1 MEQLVITAS
10 LETLYMV
17 CISMGIGTLIGL
29 IFAIFLVLTKPKGL
43 NPRPFLFHTIELFL
57 NVFRSI
63 PFIILI
69 ILMIPFTRFWVG
81 TSIGTTAATLPL
93 TLAAGLLI
101 TRVIEDALNTTPKG
115 LIEVGNALGVSH
127 LKIIIQ
133 IQLREALP
141 LIISGLTTVAINVI
155 GFSAMAGTVGGGG
168 LGDLA
173 LRYGYQRYD
182 FTLLLVIVIIL
193 VVMVQVVQ
201 MIGNSLSIKM
211 QK

>member
-1 MEQLVITAS
+1 MEQLIIKATI
-10 LETLYMV
+10 ETIYMV
-17 CISMGIGTLIGL
+17 GISMGIGTLLGL
-29 IFAIFLVLTKPKGL
+29 FFAILLTLVKPNGL
-43 NPRPFLFHTIELFL
+43 NPRPLIFQTLELFL

-93 TLAAGLLI
+93 TFAAGLLI
-101 TRVIEDALNTTPKG
+101 TRVIEDALNTTSKG
-115 LIEVGNALGVSH
+115 LVEVGKALGSAN
-127 LKIIIQ
+127 LKIILQ
-133 IQLREALP
+133 IQLREAIP
-141 LIISGLTTVAINVI
+141 LIISGLTTVAINII

-182 FTLLLVIVIIL
+182 FTILILVVIIL

-201 MIGNSLSIKM
+201 MIGNYFSLKL
-211 QK
+211 KK